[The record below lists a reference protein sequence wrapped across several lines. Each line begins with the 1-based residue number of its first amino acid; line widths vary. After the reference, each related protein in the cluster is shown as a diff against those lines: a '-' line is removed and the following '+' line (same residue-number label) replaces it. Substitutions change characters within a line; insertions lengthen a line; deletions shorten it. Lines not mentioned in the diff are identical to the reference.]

1 MVFILVTQLS
11 LAKVES
17 YIIYVHKII
26 NHNNVIILFLS
37 KFKKI
42 NILIYM
48 ITLCFIVFDSFVVRM
63 LCTSLKHA
71 RTN

>member
-37 KFKKI
+37 KLKK
-42 NILIYM
+42 Y
-48 ITLCFIVFDSFVVRM
+48 
-63 LCTSLKHA
+63 
-71 RTN
+71 